1 KKLLSNKMIAFHAV
15 IVIIRFALVAL
26 QNRPSNRLLKT
37 TTFNRTLT
45 DKKKNHNIHNMM
57 IIFFYLIIDG
67 RIFYDR

>member
-1 KKLLSNKMIAFHAV
+1 MIGIPRSNCYNKVCADGAS
-15 IVIIRFALVAL
+15 
-26 QNRPSNRLLKT
+26 NRPSNRLLKT

>member
-1 KKLLSNKMIAFHAV
+1 AFHAV
-15 IVIIRFALVAL
+15 IVIIRFALMAL

-45 DKKKNHNIHNMM
+45 DKKKNHNMM